1 MHLSL
6 LSDCYLSDSLDD
18 ASGAETGAVAHRN
31 GLLRGLVVMGV
42 AAVLLGLTAM
52 STTFHSAE
60 ADPARCNRALR
71 AADVAQASV
80 WWESSGAFYRSD
92 DAMRR
97 STSLAQPGTA
107 VSLVALRQRFRS
119 ACRYMHDPFA

>member
-18 ASGAETGAVAHRN
+18 ASGAETGAIAHRN
-31 GLLRGLVVMGV
+31 GLLRGLAIMGI
-42 AAVLLGLTAM
+42 AALLLGLTAL

-60 ADPARCNRALR
+60 ADPAQCG
-71 AADVAQASV
+71 AAVRDVERAQAAV
-80 WWESSGAFYRSD
+80 WWESSPPFYRSD
-92 DAMRR
+92 DVMRR
-97 STSLAQPGTA
+97 STPLAQPGTA

-119 ACRYMHDPFA
+119 ACR